1 MRFPHLVW
9 LHISGGI
16 VGILAGTA
24 AMTFR
29 KGSRRHALAGDVFVM
44 AMLAMSGTGAF
55 MALADHFAG
64 LSTQLMNFF
73 NGVLVFYLVVT
84 GWATARRADGKTNLF
99 DRVAFLAAFAVGMAM
114 IAYGTKAA
122 ASPTGSV
129 DGNPT
134 GIYFFFGSVA
144 LLSAAGDIRM
154 FLRGTMQG
162 TQRIVRHLWRMSF
175 AFLIAVFS
183 FFLGQQKVFPASWR
197 GLPIWWAPPIAVLVL
212 MMYWFI
218 RVRFVKG
225 YKNKATASPTAPRF
239 RNDPL
244 PG

>member
-1 MRFPHLVW
+1 MRFPHLVL
-9 LHISGGI
+9 LHIAGGV

-29 KGSRRHALAGDVFVM
+29 KGSRRHALAGDVFVI
-44 AMLAMSGTGAF
+44 AMLAMSGTGAL
-55 MALADHFAG
+55 MALSDHFAG
-64 LSTQLMNFF
+64 QNTQLMNFF
-73 NGVLVFYLVVT
+73 NGILVFYLVAT
-84 GWATARRADGKTNLF
+84 GWATARRADGETNLF
-99 DRVAFLAAFAVGMAM
+99 DRVAFLAAFAVGAAM
-114 IAYGTKAA
+114 IAYGLKAA
-122 ASPTGSV
+122 ASPTGSI
-129 DGNPT
+129 DDNPT

-154 FLRGTMQG
+154 MLRGTILA

-197 GLPIWWAPPIAVLVL
+197 GNPIWWAPPIAVLIL
-212 MMYWFI
+212 MIFWLV
-218 RVRFVKG
+218 RVRFANA
-225 YKNKATASPTAPRF
+225 YKKRVASPIEPRF
-239 RNDPL
+239 TNSPL